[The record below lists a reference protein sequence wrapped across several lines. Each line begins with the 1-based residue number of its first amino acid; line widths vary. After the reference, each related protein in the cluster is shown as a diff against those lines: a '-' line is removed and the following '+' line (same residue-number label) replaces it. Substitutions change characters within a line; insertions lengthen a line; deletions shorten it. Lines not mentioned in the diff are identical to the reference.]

1 MGLTNSSTGNGLLH
15 ENFEELRKKSSYT
28 IALAGN
34 PNVGKSTIFNSLT
47 GLNQHTG
54 NWPGKTVSSACG
66 LYTYNKK
73 NFLLV
78 DLPGTYSLMSNSQE
92 EEIARDYICFDEPD
106 ATLVVVDAT
115 CLERNLNLV
124 YQVMELT
131 NKVIVCINLLDE
143 AEKHGIKINLKR
155 LSEILGVPVVGTTA
169 RKPKMLKKLLST
181 IDDVCSKR
189 TYCSPISVKYHPT
202 IENSIELIS
211 TKLKDVILPTNEDYS
226 HLYRWLSVQ
235 FIVQDLKILNT
246 IENQFNID
254 TSKFITL
261 LNFKHSDLS
270 KNRDLIVSSI
280 VFRAE
285 DVANDVCSFESLNHR
300 NRDRKI
306 DKILTSKTLGFPIML
321 LLLGLVFWLTIVGAN
336 YPSTW
341 LSNLFSYFETKLFF
355 VFDFF
360 NSPAWLKSLFINGIY
375 CTLTWIIA
383 VMLPPMAIFF
393 PLFTFLEDLGVLP
406 RIAFNLDNY
415 FKKGCTSGKQ
425 SLTMCMGFGCN
436 AAGVVGCRI
445 IDSEREKLI
454 AILTNSF
461 VPCNGRF
468 PLLITIATAFVA
480 CYFTGILS
488 TVFSALT
495 VLAIILL
502 GIFLTLIISKILSKT
517 ILKGTPSSFI
527 LELPP
532 YRKPQLSKIL
542 VRSLI
547 DRTLFV
553 LLRAIYIAIP
563 AGILIWAFANIYVG
577 GSSILFY
584 IASFLN
590 PFAKLIGLDGYIL
603 AAFILAIPA
612 NEIVLPILLMGYLSS
627 STLISLDEIHN
638 LKSILISNGW
648 SILTAINVMIF
659 SLLHFPCSTTLLTIK
674 KETNSWKWAGISFL
688 LPTVCGI
695 VVCLITSGIYN
706 LINFIIS

>member
-1 MGLTNSSTGNGLLH
+1 MGLTNSSTGSNLLNK
-15 ENFEELRKKSSYT
+15 NFEELRKKTSYT

-34 PNVGKSTIFNSLT
+34 PNVGKSTIFNALT

-54 NWPGKTVSSACG
+54 NWPGKTVASAHG
-66 LYTYNKK
+66 TYTYNKK
-73 NFLLV
+73 DFLIV

-92 EEIARDYICFDEPD
+92 EEIARDYICFEKPD

-131 NKVIVCINLLDE
+131 NNVIVCVNLLDE
-143 AEKHGIKINLKR
+143 AKKHGISINLEK
-155 LSEILGVPVVGTTA
+155 LSELLGVLVVGTTA
-169 RKPKMLKKLLST
+169 RNPKTLKKLLST
-181 IDDVCSKR
+181 IDASCTKSNPSSSKL
-189 TYCSPISVKYHPT
+189 VKYHPT
-202 IENSIELIS
+202 IENDIEEIS
-211 TKLKDVILPTNEDYS
+211 KKLKDIILPNNKNNI
-226 HLYRWLSVQ
+226 HLYRWLSIQ
-235 FIVQDLKILNT
+235 FIIQDSKILNT
-246 IENQFNID
+246 IEKQFNID
-254 TSKFITL
+254 TSKFIKL
-261 LNFKHSDLS
+261 LNLNNSDS
-270 KNRDLIVSSI
+270 SQKRDLIVSSI
-280 VFRAE
+280 IFRAE
-285 DVANDVCSFESLNHR
+285 DIANDVCTFENINHR
-300 NRDRKI
+300 NQDRKI
-306 DKILTSKTLGFPIML
+306 DKILTSKTFGIPIML
-321 LLLGLVFWLTIVGAN
+321 LLLGLIFWITIVGAN

-341 LSNLFSYFETKLFF
+341 LSNLFSYIETKLVL

-360 NSPAWLKSLFINGIY
+360 NSPVWLKSLFINGIY

-415 FKKGCTSGKQ
+415 FKKACTSGKQ

-468 PLLITIATAFVA
+468 PLLITIATAFIG
-480 CYFTGILS
+480 CYFSGILS
-488 TVFSALT
+488 TVFSAVT

-517 ILKGTPSSFI
+517 LLKGKPSSFI

-563 AGILIWAFANIYVG
+563 AGVLIWAFANIYIG

-584 IASFLN
+584 IASFLE
-590 PFAKLIGLDGYIL
+590 PFASLIGLDGYIL

-627 STLISLDEIHN
+627 STLISLDEISN
-638 LKSILISNGW
+638 LKNILLSNGW
-648 SILTAINVMIF
+648 TILTAINVMIF

-695 VVCLITSGIYN
+695 IVCLVTSGIYN
-706 LINFIIS
+706 LVNFVCH

>member
-1 MGLTNSSTGNGLLH
+1 MGLTNSSTGSNLLNK
-15 ENFEELRKKSSYT
+15 NFEELRKKSSYT

-34 PNVGKSTIFNSLT
+34 PNVGKSTIFNALT

-54 NWPGKTVSSACG
+54 NWPGKTVASAHG
-66 LYTYNKK
+66 IYTYNKK
-73 NFLLV
+73 DFLIV

-92 EEIARDYICFDEPD
+92 EEIARDYICFAKPD

-131 NKVIVCINLLDE
+131 NNVIVCVNLLDE
-143 AEKHGIKINLKR
+143 AKKHGISINLEK
-155 LSEILGVPVVGTTA
+155 LSELLGVPVVGTTA
-169 RKPKMLKKLLST
+169 RNPKTLKKLLST
-181 IDDVCSKR
+181 IDSSCTNSNSI
-189 TYCSPISVKYHPT
+189 SPKLVKYHPK
-202 IENSIELIS
+202 IEKDIKEIS
-211 TKLKDVILPTNEDYS
+211 EKLKDIIIPNNNI
-226 HLYRWLSVQ
+226 HLHRWLSIQ
-235 FIVQDLKILNT
+235 FIIQDSKILTT
-246 IENQFNID
+246 IEKHFNID
-254 TSKFITL
+254 TSKFIKL
-261 LNFKHSDLS
+261 LNLNNSDS
-270 KNRDLIVSSI
+270 SQKRDLIVSSI
-280 VFRAE
+280 IFKAE
-285 DVANDVCSFESLNHR
+285 DITNDVCTFENINHR

-306 DKILTSKTLGFPIML
+306 DKILTSKTFGIPIML
-321 LLLGLVFWLTIVGAN
+321 LLLGLIFWITIVGAN

-341 LSNLFSYFETKLFF
+341 LSNLFSYIETKLVFL
-355 VFDFF
+355 FDFF
-360 NSPAWLKSLFINGIY
+360 NSPTWLKSLFINGIY

-393 PLFTFLEDLGVLP
+393 PLFTFLEDLGFLP

-415 FKKGCTSGKQ
+415 FKKSCTSGKQ

-468 PLLITIATAFVA
+468 PLLITIATAFIG
-480 CYFTGILS
+480 CYFSGILS
-488 TVFSALT
+488 TVFSAVT

-517 ILKGTPSSFI
+517 LLKGKPSSFI

-563 AGILIWAFANIYVG
+563 AGILIWAFANIYIG
-577 GSSILFY
+577 GSSVLFY
-584 IASFLN
+584 IASFLD
-590 PFAKLIGLDGYIL
+590 PFASLIGLDGYIL

-627 STLISLDEIHN
+627 STLISLDEISN
-638 LKSILISNGW
+638 LKNILLSNGW
-648 SILTAINVMIF
+648 TILTAINVMIF

-695 VVCLITSGIYN
+695 IVCLITSGIYN
-706 LINFIIS
+706 LVNLFIF

>member
-1 MGLTNSSTGNGLLH
+1 MGLTNSSTGSKLLNEEFEKLK
-15 ENFEELRKKSSYT
+15 ENTDYT

-34 PNVGKSTIFNSLT
+34 PNVGKSTIFNALT

-66 LYTYNKK
+66 TYTYNKK
-73 NFLLV
+73 DFLLV

-92 EEIARDYICFDEPD
+92 EEIARDYICFEEPD
-106 ATLVVVDAT
+106 ATLVIVDAT

-131 NKVIVCINLLDE
+131 NKVIVCVNLLDE
-143 AEKHGIKINLKR
+143 AQKNGIDIDLET
-155 LSEILGVPVVGTTA
+155 LSKLLGVPVIGTNA
-169 RKPKMLKKLLST
+169 RKNKTLKKLIST
-181 IDDVCSKR
+181 IDEVCSNR
-189 TYCSPISVKYHPT
+189 DIFSPILVKYHPT
-202 IENSIELIS
+202 IEKDIELIS
-211 TKLKDVILPTNEDYS
+211 DKIKNIILPNNEDNT
-226 HLYRWLSVQ
+226 HLYRWLSLQ
-235 FIVQDLKILNT
+235 LISQDAKILNT
-246 IENQFNID
+246 IENHFHID
-254 TSKFITL
+254 TSKLINL
-261 LNFKHSDLS
+261 LDLNALDLTS
-270 KNRDLIVSSI
+270 KRDLIVSSI

-285 DVANDVCSFESLNHR
+285 DVSNDVCTFNDTNYK
-300 NRDRKI
+300 NRTRKI
-306 DKILTSKTLGFPIML
+306 DKILTSKTFGFPIML
-321 LLLGLVFWLTIVGAN
+321 ALLGLIFWLTIIGAN
-336 YPSTW
+336 YPSMW
-341 LSNLFSYFETKLFF
+341 LTNLFSYIETKL
-355 VFDFF
+355 VLLFDFF
-360 NSPAWLKSLFINGIY
+360 NSPYWLKGLFINGIY

-393 PLFTFLEDLGVLP
+393 PLFTFLEDLGFLP

-415 FKKGCTSGKQ
+415 FKKACTSGKQ

-445 IDSEREKLI
+445 IDSEREKFI

-468 PLLITIATAFVA
+468 PLLITISTAFIG
-480 CYFTGILS
+480 CYFTGVLS

-495 VLAIILL
+495 VLLIILL
-502 GIFLTLIISKILSKT
+502 GITFTLIISKILSKT
-517 ILKGTPSSFI
+517 ILKGTPSSFV

-563 AGILIWAFANIYVG
+563 AGILIWLSANIYIG
-577 GSSILFY
+577 GYSILFY
-584 IASFLN
+584 ISSFFD
-590 PFAKLIGLDGYIL
+590 PFAKLLGLDGYIL

-627 STLISLDEIHN
+627 STLVSLDDIYN
-638 LKSILISNGW
+638 LKTILITHGW
-648 SILTAINVMIF
+648 TILTAINVMIF

-674 KETNSWKWAGISFL
+674 KETDSWKWAGIAFII
-688 LPTVCGI
+688 PTLCGI
-695 VVCLITSGIYN
+695 VACLITSGIYN
-706 LINFIIS
+706 LINYIVF